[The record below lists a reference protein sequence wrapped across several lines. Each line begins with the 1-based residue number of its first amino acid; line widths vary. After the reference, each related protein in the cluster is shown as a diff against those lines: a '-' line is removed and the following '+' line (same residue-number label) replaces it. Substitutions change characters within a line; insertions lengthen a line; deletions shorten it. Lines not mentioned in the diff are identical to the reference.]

1 LKRLFI
7 CAWLALSP
15 AVLSPAAEEHA
26 EAAEAHGG
34 DSLTLWKV
42 ANFVLLAAGLGYL
55 IYKKG
60 IPFFGARGREIR
72 QAIEEASRMK
82 AEAEA
87 RAAEIEQRLANL
99 AAEVETLRQNA
110 RQETAAEAE
119 RAGVRLR
126 QDLEKIQSQAE
137 QEIASAGRAARQE
150 LRRHAADLA
159 VELAEQQIRSRMSP
173 EVEDRLVGA
182 AIQELGKS
190 GGPNTEAGRPA

>member
-1 LKRLFI
+1 
-7 CAWLALSP
+7 
-15 AVLSPAAEEHA
+15 
-26 EAAEAHGG
+26 
-34 DSLTLWKV
+34 
-42 ANFVLLAAGLGYL
+42 
-55 IYKKG
+55 
-60 IPFFGARGREIR
+60 
-72 QAIEEASRMK
+72 MK